1 MKNIYENDNLAELRS
16 EFAANVSH
24 ELKTPLTSI
33 KGFADML
40 ASGVVTDEDSKLR
53 FLTMISVEA
62 DRMITL
68 INDILLL
75 SELEEE
81 YVPKNE
87 ANTEVL
93 PVIEDTIESLKP
105 SADAY
110 NIVITASGDQ
120 CCLPIEENR
129 VHMLMANLIENAI
142 KYNVPN
148 GYINISVKQKDGKVK
163 ISISDSGIGIPYE
176 HQARVFER
184 FYRVDKSRSKK
195 TGGSGLGLAIVKH
208 ITALYNGRLTLES
221 EPEVGTTITVEFA
234 EAKAK

>member
-40 ASGVVTDEDSKLR
+40 ASGVVTDEDAKMR

-62 DRMITL
+62 DKMIAL
-68 INDILLL
+68 INDIMVL

-81 YVPKNE
+81 FIPSTKE
-87 ANTEVL
+87 RTEVL
-93 PVIEDTIESLKP
+93 PVINEAVKSLEAAAA
-105 SADAY
+105 AD
-110 NIVITASGDQ
+110 NIKITVSGDT
-120 CCLPIEENR
+120 CYLPIEEGR
-129 VHMLMANLIENAI
+129 VRMLMSNLIENAI

-148 GYINISVKQKDGKVK
+148 GYINISAKRRMDRVEL
-163 ISISDSGIGIPYE
+163 SISDSGIGIPYE
-176 HQARVFER
+176 YQPRIFER

-208 ITALYNGRLTLES
+208 ITALYKGRLSLES
-221 EPEVGTTITVEFA
+221 EPDNGTTITIEFA
-234 EAKAK
+234 AAEN

>member
-40 ASGVVTDEDSKLR
+40 ASGVVTDEDAKLR

-81 YVPKNE
+81 YVPKNK
-87 ANTEVL
+87 ARTEVL
-93 PVIEDTIESLKP
+93 PVIEAAIEALKP
-105 SADAY
+105 AADVH
-110 NIVITASGDQ
+110 NINITASGDK
-120 CCLPIEENR
+120 CYLPIEENR
-129 VHMLMANLIENAI
+129 LHMLIDNLVENAI

-148 GYINISVKQKDGKVK
+148 GYINIAVKHAGGKVQ

-176 HQARVFER
+176 HQPRVFER

-208 ITALYNGRLTLES
+208 ITALYNGQLTLES
-221 EPEVGTTITVEFA
+221 EPEVGTTITVTFA
-234 EAKAK
+234 EAAAN

>member
-40 ASGVVTDEDSKLR
+40 ASGVVTDEETKQR

-62 DRMITL
+62 DRMIAL
-68 INDILLL
+68 INDIMVL

-81 YVPKNE
+81 FIPSAKE
-87 ANTEVL
+87 STEVL
-93 PVIEDTIESLKP
+93 PVIRETVKFFKRA
-105 SADAY
+105 ADAD
-110 NIVITASGDQ
+110 NIKVTVSGDK
-120 CCLPIEENR
+120 CWIPIEENR
-129 VHMLMANLIENAI
+129 FRMMMKNLIENAI

-148 GYINISVKQKDGKVK
+148 GYINISAKKHGDRVEV
-163 ISISDSGIGIPYE
+163 SISDSGIGIPYE
-176 HQARVFER
+176 HQNRVFER

-208 ITALYNGRLTLES
+208 ITTLYNGRLMLES
-221 EPEVGTTITVEFA
+221 EPENGTTITVDFA
-234 EAKAK
+234 AAEE